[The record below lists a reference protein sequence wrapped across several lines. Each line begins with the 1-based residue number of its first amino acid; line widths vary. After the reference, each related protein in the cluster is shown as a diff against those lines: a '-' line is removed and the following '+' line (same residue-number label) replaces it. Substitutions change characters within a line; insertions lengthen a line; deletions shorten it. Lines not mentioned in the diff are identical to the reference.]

1 MSSYLN
7 SLNNQQK
14 LAVTTLD
21 GPLQVLA
28 GAGSGKTKVLTTRI
42 AYLLE
47 QKKCFG
53 QQILCVTFTNKA
65 ANEMRERVLQL
76 VNSRSVAFPWL
87 GTFHSICN
95 KMLRKNAEAVN
106 LKPNFSIID
115 TLDQIKLIKNILDSE
130 NIDLKKNPP
139 KQIAFQI
146 DSWKNKALLP
156 QEITL
161 KNQEFHLKNA
171 LQVYGVYQKKL
182 QTMNCVDF
190 GDLILHVV
198 TILKK
203 FEDIR
208 KIYQNN
214 FKYIL
219 VDEFQDTNYI
229 QNLWLQLLTSE
240 NNNICDVGDD
250 DQSIYSWRGA
260 EVKNILNFKKEYKDT
275 QSIKLEQ
282 NYRSTKNILN
292 TASSLIAN
300 NEDRLDKNIWS
311 DLGDGEKVKVKSY
324 FDGRNE
330 ATGISDTIEQNLSKK
345 YNLNNIS
352 ILVRAAFQTREFEE
366 RFIKIGLPYRIIG
379 GLKFYERSEI
389 KDALSYLRLINQT
402 NDDLSF
408 ERIVNKP
415 KRSIGDSSL
424 KKIHDYAR
432 IKDLS
437 LFDAS
442 QEILKEN
449 ILKPKTVQN
458 LKNFLIHIHSWKAN
472 AKKID
477 HITLLENILDESG
490 YAMML
495 KNERTPEADDK
506 LENLKELKAS
516 MKGYSSLDEFLE
528 NISLQTSIDEEWD
541 GEKINIM
548 TIHSAKGLEF
558 DAVFLP
564 GWEEGLFPHQKS
576 IDEKGVTGIEEER
589 RLAYVAI
596 TKAKKDLYIS
606 FALQRKF
613 FGRQNDNYDFY
624 SSLQSR
630 FIDELDKKYLEIS
643 IDEEKD
649 DDFIFDQDFNNESKK
664 NSPGWKRYQD
674 NLNQPKE
681 NIKTINYTENLT
693 EFTVGETV
701 KHDGFGEGKIIHI
714 EGNKLLINFKN
725 QGEKKEIDKFI
736 RKAVNDYLKKNKKT
750 FNKTKN

>member
-171 LQVYGVYQKKL
+171 LQVYRVYQKKL

-240 NNNICDVGDD
+240 NNNICVVGDD

-330 ATGISDTIEQNLSKK
+330 ATGISDTIEQNLSKQ

-477 HITLLENILDESG
+477 HITLLENVLDESG

-596 TKAKKDLYIS
+596 TRAKKDLYIS

-649 DDFIFDQDFNNESKK
+649 DDFIFDQDFNIESKK

-681 NIKTINYTENLT
+681 DIKTINYTENLT

-725 QGEKKEIDKFI
+725 QGEKKVIDKFI
-736 RKAVNDYLKKNKKT
+736 SKAVNE
-750 FNKTKN
+750 

>member
-1 MSSYLN
+1 M
-7 SLNNQQK
+7 
-14 LAVTTLD
+14 
-21 GPLQVLA
+21 
-28 GAGSGKTKVLTTRI
+28 
-42 AYLLE
+42 
-47 QKKCFG
+47 
-53 QQILCVTFTNKA
+53 
-65 ANEMRERVLQL
+65 
-76 VNSRSVAFPWL
+76 
-87 GTFHSICN
+87 
-95 KMLRKNAEAVN
+95 
-106 LKPNFSIID
+106 
-115 TLDQIKLIKNILDSE
+115 
-130 NIDLKKNPP
+130 
-139 KQIAFQI
+139 
-146 DSWKNKALLP
+146 
-156 QEITL
+156 
-161 KNQEFHLKNA
+161 
-171 LQVYGVYQKKL
+171 
-182 QTMNCVDF
+182 
-190 GDLILHVV
+190 
-198 TILKK
+198 
-203 FEDIR
+203 
-208 KIYQNN
+208 
-214 FKYIL
+214 
-219 VDEFQDTNYI
+219 
-229 QNLWLQLLTSE
+229 
-240 NNNICDVGDD
+240 
-250 DQSIYSWRGA
+250 
-260 EVKNILNFKKEYKDT
+260 
-275 QSIKLEQ
+275 
-282 NYRSTKNILN
+282 
-292 TASSLIAN
+292 
-300 NEDRLDKNIWS
+300 
-311 DLGDGEKVKVKSY
+311 
-324 FDGRNE
+324 
-330 ATGISDTIEQNLSKK
+330 
-345 YNLNNIS
+345 
-352 ILVRAAFQTREFEE
+352 
-366 RFIKIGLPYRIIG
+366 
-379 GLKFYERSEI
+379 
-389 KDALSYLRLINQT
+389 
-402 NDDLSF
+402 
-408 ERIVNKP
+408 
-415 KRSIGDSSL
+415 

-432 IKDLS
+432 VKDLS

-477 HITLLENILDESG
+477 HITLLENVLDESG

-596 TKAKKDLYIS
+596 TRAKKDLYIS

-649 DDFIFDQDFNNESKK
+649 DDFVFDQDFNIESKK

-725 QGEKKEIDKFI
+725 QGEKKVIDKFI
-736 RKAVNDYLKKNKKT
+736 SKRVNE
-750 FNKTKN
+750 

>member
-171 LQVYGVYQKKL
+171 LQVYRVYQKKL

-240 NNNICDVGDD
+240 NNNICVVGDD

-477 HITLLENILDESG
+477 HITLLENVLDESG

-495 KNERTPEADDK
+495 KNEKTPEADDK

-596 TKAKKDLYIS
+596 TRAKKDLYIS

-649 DDFIFDQDFNNESKK
+649 DDFIFDQDFNIESKK

-725 QGEKKEIDKFI
+725 QGEKKVIDKFI
-736 RKAVNDYLKKNKKT
+736 SKAVNE
-750 FNKTKN
+750 

>member
-106 LKPNFSIID
+106 LKSNFSIID

-171 LQVYGVYQKKL
+171 LQVYRVYQKKL

-240 NNNICDVGDD
+240 NNNICVVGDD

-260 EVKNILNFKKEYKDT
+260 EVQNILNFKKEYKNT

-324 FDGRNE
+324 YDGRNE
-330 ATGISDTIEQNLSKK
+330 AIGISDTIEQNLSKK

-432 IKDLS
+432 MKDLS

-458 LKNFLIHIHSWKAN
+458 LKNFLIHIHSWKVN

-477 HITLLENILDESG
+477 HITLLENVLDESG

-596 TKAKKDLYIS
+596 TRAKKDLYIS

-649 DDFIFDQDFNNESKK
+649 DDFIFDQDFNIESKK

-681 NIKTINYTENLT
+681 NIKRINYTENLT

-725 QGEKKEIDKFI
+725 QGEKKVIDKFI
-736 RKAVNDYLKKNKKT
+736 SKAVNE
-750 FNKTKN
+750 